1 MGDLYDKL
9 DLDQLRVAKKVKE
22 QASQLGLNPDLALA
36 AFYQESGLRQ
46 SAKSKTGPV
55 GVAQLGKAAAKDTG
69 VNRHNEDQNII
80 GGLKYL
86 KQQLE
91 SNGGDYR
98 AALVDYHNGPGSFK
112 AGRIDDAASK
122 HADAVL
128 GHFTALGGTLPNVAP
143 AASKEVP
150 PVPVIKSDEATTQ
163 PPSTDVADTGEFYSI
178 EDVGAGAAGVVG
190 GAILSPYKKKSQAEI
205 SNELAGQR
213 EKRQEVRDVN
223 KSLTAKHNDEMAKYR
238 EALELRK
245 QGIEAV
251 KQSQAGSPL
260 DVYTTKM
267 VPGGSANVITGDPLV
282 VSQAGVQQKIPQV
295 QQNLQRAAAIDP
307 MAANIDPNRGGLS
320 VPFGV
325 PKAPPP
331 PSVES
336 MFPMPQRPELQ
347 QAQIPRYTRI
357 DRGSNLGRVGVG
369 LASGLGATEASNALT
384 RAQAGDVEGATL
396 GAISAAGG
404 AGTHLRNPKAALAS
418 GVVSAGAA
426 GAQQLLDY
434 MRSKREPESVLQK
447 AEGGLTSLPKYAGRG
462 ESIVRAAVKKGEE
475 LIGRE
480 PPKLFV
486 PRETQIMRMSEAL
499 GPHEG
504 KYLSL
509 TQSDNFG
516 VHGGRM
522 GGNQFPN
529 FQNINPLHQR
539 AGVVWMNDTEKHA
552 NDLVKNRRVKG
563 KDAIFSTYIGGPDQL
578 KSNKTVFNDILEQHY
593 GRELTPEQ
601 VEMIN
606 NRIATL
612 KNSKGKLIFPQAFD
626 IRDRFAT
633 QELAGDTFE
642 RRGALAS
649 MLGAGEGVNKTRG
662 GIALPQ
668 YEDILR
674 SHRDPL
680 TEGVPTSSVG
690 TRLFSVEGRPAQYSE
705 EFHPDYRWAV
715 YGQDQGVQFAPVP
728 QRIAVPDWH
737 SKYKERF
744 PTREPHGNAWFSYPK
759 DPQFIDEKYL
769 TNMQKEGYA
778 DGGAVHLQSGGSPK
792 KQALMAGVKALL
804 PRGEREANL
813 ERFLAPSQE
822 QRRLYHGTRADI
834 RGFSP
839 FADATYLSPEPSF
852 ANRFAAQSDEL
863 KKSQAL
869 GPNPEVVERA
879 NVMPVH
885 VQASNI
891 FDPLNEKQSEAM
903 RAHLLNKHKDI
914 FERQDVQRMMAESAN
929 NYENWRQMEN
939 PLMQGGLKDL
949 GHDAFYVNERGVR
962 NLGVYDPKRIKS
974 AIGNE
979 GTYDV
984 NVNDITKAEG
994 GLVHLQSGGSPKKQA
1009 FTRLATSAYDMLG
1022 LTPESVAA
1030 WRKTN
1035 AKPYKQQQDPVLAQA
1050 TDAYLNKQISQ
1061 ADYLRIMNE
1070 RRPIRPLTEVP
1081 GAHSNVDI
1089 VSALDPNKV
1098 DKGILGLNL
1107 HVPEGTRVGN
1117 RLDIPSYERY
1127 GIYVDTMHDTA
1138 GKPIGYGHTGHLK
1151 DVQFKS
1157 SPTKAARVGL
1167 GTKEQALTP
1176 MAEIEG
1182 QGKSPFAMM
1191 VGNQVNTSDEEV
1203 RRMLKEY
1210 LKDPEWHQIG
1220 MNPYRA
1226 SQFYD
1231 KSDMRPVWSAKEK
1244 VQAGPLVLARDIEK
1258 SDWTDPRLMTDFGV
1272 NYKEGGLVNLQSG
1285 GSPKAAAAKA
1295 LAKQM
1300 MPKIS
1305 GESKQGWA
1313 GTMEPVSVSLQ
1324 TEKGLPF
1331 EMQREWPGKY
1341 SFNVGGK
1348 DAGAINYV
1356 KGPTGE
1362 WKPNILVN
1370 PEFQRQGI
1378 ASSVY
1383 DFLEQNVTKEPF
1395 SSSGGQSEMGRAFRE
1410 ARQAKKESSNYKEGG
1425 LTGLY
1430 ANIHAKQERIKH
1442 GSGEKMRKPGSPGAP
1457 TAKAFEE
1464 SAKTAKLKD
1473 GGTPSLSVGR
1483 GEKLSVDQGAGLT
1496 AKGRAK
1502 YNRETGSNLKA
1513 PQPEGGARKDS
1524 FCARM
1529 QGVVDH
1535 AKGDAPRAKASL
1547 KRWNC

>member
-1 MGDLYDKL
+1 MAKTWI
-9 DLDQLRVAKKVKE
+9 DQLDDEQLDNLIKIRDAAKKYGVDP
-22 QASQLGLNPDLALA
+22 QLAVSLSMR
-36 AFYQESGLRQ
+36 ESGLRNL
-46 SAKSKTGPV
+46 KSDVDKYGRFAFGPM
-55 GVAQLGKAAAKDTG
+55 QLRQDAATDMKVDRFN
-69 VNRHNEDQNII
+69 VDQNID
-80 GGLKYL
+80 GGVRYL
-86 KQQLE
+86 KQHL
-91 SNGGDYR
+91 DTFKDRDKALHAYR
-98 AALVDYHNGPGSFK
+98 LGANHSSIKEGVTPGEVTSYIS
-112 AGRIDDAASK
+112 GIDKYINEAK
-122 HADAVL
+122 Q
-128 GHFTALGGTLPNVAP
+128 TAAP
-143 AASKEVP
+143 AQGGKEVP
-150 PVPVIKSDEATTQ
+150 PLPVDQ
-163 PPSTDVADTGEFYSI
+163 
-178 EDVGAGAAGVVG
+178 GAGAGDVQIADISSVDDWNMPTPTAQSVGTSPTDAVIAGAG
-190 GAILSPYKKKSQAEI
+190 GALLGMAVAPSENKQIERNRFATQQASIANAPIEEYNRQQAEKYAEAQ
-205 SNELAGQR
+205 ELR
-213 EKRQEVRDVN
+213 N
-223 KSLTAKHNDEMAKYR
+223 KSMKAFEESKTLSGVPKYTESQVKGSSSNVIHNDPNIIINEQVQ
-238 EALELRK
+238 EALPKL
-245 QGIEAV
+245 A
-251 KQSQAGSPL
+251 QSHIKARQAE
-260 DVYTTKM
+260 
-267 VPGGSANVITGDPLV
+267 
-282 VSQAGVQQKIPQV
+282 PQFV
-295 QQNLQRAAAIDP
+295 IDP
-307 MAANIDPNRGGLS
+307 YRGGLS
-320 VPFGV
+320 VP
-325 PKAPPP
+325 PQLTAAPPP
-331 PSVES
+331 TAEDI
-336 MFPMPQRPELQ
+336 FPPVQKPTYRPLEQPKIQPLQ
-347 QAQIPRYTRI
+347 SKA
-357 DRGSNLGRVGVG
+357 RVGMAPG
-369 LASGLGATEASNALT
+369 FFGGINAADALT
-384 RAQAGDVEGATL
+384 AYQSQDPLSATL
-396 GAISAAGG
+396 AATGTVAGGVAPTVRNPRARLGLTALSAA
-404 AGTHLRNPKAALAS
+404 T
-418 GVVSAGAA
+418 A
-426 GAQQLLDY
+426 GAQRLRNKYLEGQQ
-434 MRSKREPESVLQK
+434 PESVLQK

-539 AGVVWMNDTEKHA
+539 AGVVWMNDTQKHA
-552 NDLVKNRRVKG
+552 NDLVKNRKVKG
-563 KDAIFSTYIGGPDQL
+563 KDAIFSTYIGGTDQL

-690 TRLFSVEGRPAQYSE
+690 TRLFSVENRPAQYSE

-744 PTREPHGNAWFSYPK
+744 PTREPHGNAWLSYPK

-822 QRRLYHGTRADI
+822 QRRMYHGTRADI

-914 FERQDVQRMMAESAN
+914 FERQDVQRMMAESADK
-929 NYENWRQMEN
+929 YENWRQMEH

-1176 MAEIEG
+1176 LAEVEG

-1231 KSDMRPVWSAKEK
+1231 KADMRPVWSAKEK

-1258 SDWTDPRLMTDFGV
+1258 SDWNDPRLMTDFGV
-1272 NYKEGGLVNLQSG
+1272 
-1285 GSPKAAAAKA
+1285 
-1295 LAKQM
+1295 
-1300 MPKIS
+1300 
-1305 GESKQGWA
+1305 
-1313 GTMEPVSVSLQ
+1313 
-1324 TEKGLPF
+1324 
-1331 EMQREWPGKY
+1331 
-1341 SFNVGGK
+1341 
-1348 DAGAINYV
+1348 
-1356 KGPTGE
+1356 
-1362 WKPNILVN
+1362 
-1370 PEFQRQGI
+1370 
-1378 ASSVY
+1378 
-1383 DFLEQNVTKEPF
+1383 
-1395 SSSGGQSEMGRAFRE
+1395 
-1410 ARQAKKESSNYKEGG
+1410 NYKEGG